1 MGRAAALRDGEPAGS
16 ETRVQLDEGGH
27 GALAGLELA
36 GGLEGTVSG
45 EDACEQVAELAAHV
59 DLLIGRFPGRRR
71 PGASLLSDYEIYSSN
86 RGRTVLSTIHV
97 ILSEDLPVSKLD
109 SMRKTMLKEIVETWP
124 WSDTDIVF
132 TIDPSWMKYAVPSA
146 YGTELSV

>member
-1 MGRAAALRDGEPAGS
+1 MEKYS
-16 ETRVQLDEGGH
+16 
-27 GALAGLELA
+27 
-36 GGLEGTVSG
+36 
-45 EDACEQVAELAAHV
+45 
-59 DLLIGRFPGRRR
+59 
-71 PGASLLSDYEIYSSN
+71 SLYGFSDYEIYSSN